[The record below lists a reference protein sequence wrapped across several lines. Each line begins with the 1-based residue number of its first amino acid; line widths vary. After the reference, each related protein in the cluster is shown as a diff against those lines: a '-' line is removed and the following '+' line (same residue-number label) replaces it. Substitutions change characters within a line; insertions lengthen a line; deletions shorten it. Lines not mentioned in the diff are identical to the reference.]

1 MDDGGVVEGH
11 RRRLVIYLVKL
22 SSLFRNVGEIVV
34 SKFL

>member
-1 MDDGGVVEGH
+1 MDDGGGVEGR

-22 SSLFRNVGEIVV
+22 YSLFRNVGEIVL